1 MREWLGLDI
10 GGTKV
15 RQAVV
20 AQDGFIKTTRRW
32 AGGDVADPL
41 TCRENVVLAWR
52 ADHRGPP
59 LGVGIAIAARVDRD
73 GYVWAAPNLPSWEG
87 CNLVEL
93 FKDELDCAVH
103 VLFDGTAALLG
114 ELWLGHPGIDNG
126 FSMSIGT
133 GIGGGL
139 VVDGRVLHGA
149 HGLSG
154 MATSG
159 LLRES
164 AGLESIA
171 SGPAVAAASGVA
183 SGSEAVQ
190 QCRRRDARAVK
201 AFASA
206 SQALYEAVATVT
218 ATVDVTTVIVAGGF
232 GAAGFDLLFP
242 ERAIPAKYRWYPLV
256 HDDVEVIPAVTGE
269 LAPLLGA
276 VKYAILQE
284 CSKG

>member
-1 MREWLGLDI
+1 MATCGLPRTSHP
-10 GGTKV
+10 GKAATWSSYSKMSSTV
-15 RQAVV
+15 RYTSFSM
-20 AQDGFIKTTRRW
+20 G
-32 AGGDVADPL
+32 
-41 TCRENVVLAWR
+41 
-52 ADHRGPP
+52 
-59 LGVGIAIAARVDRD
+59 
-73 GYVWAAPNLPSWEG
+73 
-87 CNLVEL
+87 
-93 FKDELDCAVH
+93 
-103 VLFDGTAALLG
+103 LLRYWVNCG
-114 ELWLGHPGIDNG
+114 SANPGIDNG